1 MPEINDQII
10 QNVKNAAVEVRGG
23 AVYIIGCGGGDYTP
37 SEILPSKHLLMHL
50 QKLTEVYDYVFLEGP
65 PLNDFSDSKEL
76 TEYVDGVVAIFS
88 ARHIIKQIDKESI
101 NFFKNLN
108 GKFCGSVLNMVEL
121 ENLNDV

>member
-1 MPEINDQII
+1 MIM
-10 QNVKNAAVEVRGG
+10 
-23 AVYIIGCGGGDYTP
+23 Y
-37 SEILPSKHLLMHL
+37 
-50 QKLTEVYDYVFLEGP
+50 FLKVP

-88 ARHIIKQIDKESI
+88 AKHIIKQIDKESI
-101 NFFKNLN
+101 SFFKSLN